1 MGEEHPTVLVTEA
14 STLHFGPYS
23 RTQRTTRFSHN
34 KTQGYRLVLGAKLQF
49 PTETK
54 KNKKIIMGY

>member
-34 KTQGYRLVLGAKLQF
+34 KIQGYRLVLGAKLEF
-49 PTETK
+49 PRDKEK
-54 KNKKIIMGY
+54 

>member
-34 KTQGYRLVLGAKLQF
+34 KTQGYRLVLGAKLEF
-49 PTETK
+49 PRDKEK
-54 KNKKIIMGY
+54 